1 MNQKLEFA
9 YRSNSPSLLP
19 LNIALKEAKLYSPPD
34 TFNPQTNVD
43 EELASRLIENM
54 KKPYRRPSPFASW
67 MGQPFPNEYRE
78 MVAAD
83 VR

>member
-1 MNQKLEFA
+1 MNQKFAFA

-19 LNIALKEAKLYSPPD
+19 LKIALKEAKLYSPPD
-34 TFNPQTNVD
+34 TFKPQTNVD

-54 KKPYRRPSPFASW
+54 KKPYRRPSRFASW
-67 MGQPFPNEYRE
+67 MGQPFPDEYRE